1 MEESGAMEGARAME
15 ESAAMKVARAME
27 EALDAEMT
35 MDAEMALDSEMTMQ
49 SVEIAPNS
57 VEFVPHSVEVVAD
70 SVKEVPDS
78 VVEVPDSVEEVPDS
92 VMEVPD
98 SIDDAPDDEV
108 VHCPHCSMFHAGGVF
123 GEACY
128 QARREARRCAR
139 CGLIHSDYDLI
150 SSIIYLIDPFDCEI
164 FIPDVDKL
172 EMNGNTILLPEHVQ
186 MKLDGNIYN
195 TKKLEDANKEQ

>member
-57 VEFVPHSVEVVAD
+57 VEFVSYSVEVIAD
-70 SVKEVPDS
+70 SVE
-78 VVEVPDSVEEVPDS
+78 EVPDSVEEVPDS

-139 CGLIHSDYDLI
+139 CGLIHSGYDLI
-150 SSIIYLIDPFDCEI
+150 SSIIYRIDPFDCEI

>member
-57 VEFVPHSVEVVAD
+57 VEFVLHSVEFVPHSVEVVA
-70 SVKEVPDS
+70 
-78 VVEVPDSVEEVPDS
+78 DSVEEVPDS

-172 EMNGNTILLPEHVQ
+172 EMNGNTILLPKHVQ

>member
-57 VEFVPHSVEVVAD
+57 VEFVPHSVEVV
-70 SVKEVPDS
+70 
-78 VVEVPDSVEEVPDS
+78 PDSVEEVPDS

-108 VHCPHCSMFHAGGVF
+108 VHCPRCSMFHASGVF

-150 SSIIYLIDPFDCEI
+150 SSIIYRIDPFDCEI

>member
-70 SVKEVPDS
+70 SVEEVPDS
-78 VVEVPDSVEEVPDS
+78 IVEVPDSVEEVPDS
-92 VMEVPD
+92 IMEVPD
-98 SIDDAPDDEV
+98 SIDDALDDEV
-108 VHCPHCSMFHAGGVF
+108 VHCPRCSMFHAGGVF

-150 SSIIYLIDPFDCEI
+150 SSIIYRIDPFDCEI
-164 FIPDVDKL
+164 FTPDVDKL

>member
-1 MEESGAMEGARAME
+1 MEESDAMEGARAME
-15 ESAAMKVARAME
+15 ESTAMKVARAME

-70 SVKEVPDS
+70 SVEEVPDS

-108 VHCPHCSMFHAGGVF
+108 VHCPRCSMFHAGGVF
-123 GEACY
+123 EEACY
-128 QARREARRCAR
+128 QARREARRCAC

-150 SSIIYLIDPFDCEI
+150 SSIIYRIDPFDCEI